1 MDADKLEEL
10 ERLLKAATPGPWEI
24 DGIGITHKS
33 KPYGAPIDVC
43 LMGEPAQYASVKPL
57 MVPNYEANAALI
69 VAAINALPELVARV
83 RELERIETAA
93 RVYYENYLKDE
104 ADEDGV
110 EMTGCSEHQ
119 HALAYD
125 LRLAL
130 KGPTT

>member
-1 MDADKLEEL
+1 MTPEKLDEL
-10 ERLLKAATPGPWEI
+10 ERLWAEVQKREPG
-24 DGIGITHKS
+24 
-33 KPYGAPIDVC
+33 YGFAKI
-43 LMGEPAQYASVKPL
+43 
-57 MVPNYEANAALI
+57 ALDKLL
-69 VAAINALPELVARV
+69 ADALPELVARV

-104 ADEDGV
+104 AAEDGV

-130 KGPTT
+130 KGTPT